1 MAIKFD
7 RFQVENVHF
16 EQVKLPN
23 NETITLPR
31 FNGKEIPHI
40 RLPRIELTCYG
51 VPKLGKYF
59 KTDKDRQF
67 LQLPIQQ
74 EVLARFELL
83 DSLMRCSSEL
93 QHWMNGAQ
101 YVPIVRQGSQG
112 PYIKLKLE
120 TDYETGDIE
129 TVLFRGVKQADGT
142 IQTEHVDADTMDDV
156 AAVFPLNCSINCEIR
171 LVKVWTVQKTY
182 GITLKLV
189 RANVLQPQ
197 KQAVDCS
204 GIEFDF

>member
-23 NETITLPR
+23 NETIVLPR
-31 FNGKEIPHI
+31 YNGKEIPHI

-112 PYIKLKLE
+112 PYIKLKLA
-120 TDYETGDIE
+120 GSHCNMHWKANCGPVQLQHKVMFDI
-129 TVLFRGVKQADGT
+129 RAANQGV
-142 IQTEHVDADTMDDV
+142 
-156 AAVFPLNCSINCEIR
+156 F
-171 LVKVWTVQKTY
+171 
-182 GITLKLV
+182 
-189 RANVLQPQ
+189 
-197 KQAVDCS
+197 
-204 GIEFDF
+204 